1 MLLFFLETVYEWQI
15 NLNGNKWKEFING
28 EFSLLKSF
36 YLFSKNHFNS
46 NIKAINQLTETIKK
60 TFLSKEYIALMLTSP
75 NIISFLRL
83 QSVISFI
90 QFHERRDRC
99 KGKFFLILKYILAP
113 DKLDSGN
120 MHSLN
125 AVFLANG
132 SGESKHFIS
141 SISYLPSFF
150 PNGSSY
156 WTPTQYPGWNSVK
169 PNKKK
174 IKRV

>member
-1 MLLFFLETVYEWQI
+1 MEISEKNLLTV
-15 NLNGNKWKEFING
+15 NFHC
-28 EFSLLKSF
+28 FKSF

-46 NIKAINQLTETIKK
+46 NIKAFNQLTETIKK

-90 QFHERRDRC
+90 QFHERDKC
-99 KGKFFLILKYILAP
+99 KGKFFLVLKYILAP

-120 MHSLN
+120 MHALN

-141 SISYLPSFF
+141 SKSYLPSFF

-156 WTPTQYPGWNSVK
+156 WTPTQYPGWKSVK
-169 PNKKK
+169 PNKKRL
-174 IKRV
+174 RV